1 MSKKNMPWKR
11 KEYSMPAQF
20 DLELAEAAYKLVHDQ
35 LKLKKGESILITTDS
50 VSEFRVAEEIAKM
63 SQALGGKV
71 MVAWHTTPVG
81 YGAMTEPYLPE
92 PLIACADKTDVWVEL
107 NNQWLLYSSF
117 WDKAVTN
124 GRTRQIMLGDLD
136 IEQLVRLIGKVDIPA
151 QKEFQDMVVAKTR
164 KAKSIRITSPAGT
177 DVRFEND
184 PDRPINSEI
193 EYDTPGAHFLL
204 GQIGWA
210 PKEETIHGRISFDG
224 ALSGGGEAELGLLKG
239 DVISYLVEQGRIK
252 DFEGGAKAEIIR
264 KWFEKIGEPNMY
276 LAAHV
281 CYGFHP
287 TARLEGTTNEDERI
301 WGSTQWGF
309 GHQGS
314 NFTGKEPRVA
324 SGHIDGICLNS
335 TVYLDGEKLTSD
347 GEVVDPELKQL
358 AAKVGR

>member
-1 MSKKNMPWKR
+1 
-11 KEYSMPAQF
+11 MPAQY

-50 VSEFRVAEEIAKM
+50 ASEFRVAEEIAKM
-63 SQALGGKV
+63 AQAVGGKV

-92 PLIACADKTDVWVEL
+92 PLMACADKTDVWVEL

-124 GRTRQIMLGDLD
+124 GRTRQVMLGDLD
-136 IEQLVRLIGKVDIPA
+136 IPQLVRLIGKVDIST
-151 QKEFQDMVVAKTR
+151 QKEFQDMVVEKTR
-164 KAKSIRITSPAGT
+164 KAKTIRITNPAGT
-177 DVRFEND
+177 DVTFEND

-204 GQIGWA
+204 GQVGWA
-210 PKEETIHGRISFDG
+210 PKEETINGRISFDG
-224 ALSGGGEAELGLLKG
+224 ALSGGGEAELGLLNG
-239 DVISYLVEQGRIK
+239 DVITYVVEKGRII
-252 DFEGGAKAEIIR
+252 DFEGGEKAETIR
-264 KWFEKIGEPNMY
+264 TWFEKIGDPNMY

-287 TARLEGTTNEDERI
+287 TARLDGTTNEDERI

-314 NFTGKEPRVA
+314 NFTGKEPRKA
-324 SGHIDGICLNS
+324 PGHIDGICLNS
-335 TVYLDGEKLTSD
+335 TVYLDGVKITSD
-347 GEVVDPELKQL
+347 GVVVDPDLKQL
-358 AAKVGR
+358 AEKLGR